1 MKTWCNVK
9 DRQDRR
15 RSGLMVRKGF
25 VGGAVREECRT
36 AMVVIGGGG
45 GVAVVVV

>member
-1 MKTWCNVK
+1 V
-9 DRQDRR
+9 
-15 RSGLMVRKGF
+15 VRKGF

-36 AMVVIGGGG
+36 AVVVVIECA

>member
-1 MKTWCNVK
+1 
-9 DRQDRR
+9 
-15 RSGLMVRKGF
+15 MVRKGF

-36 AMVVIGGGG
+36 AVVVIGSGGG